1 MIPDP
6 ADAIRAPQLRCPD
19 ALLEEILF
27 CVTSWPRGHG
37 SQQWRRCVPGPC
49 PSRCRGCI
57 AAILVSGVY
66 FGLPVTAV
74 VSIETPSS
82 RPLAAIAEELRAIP
96 YIQNCFS
103 MTGDFDLL
111 LTVRARSSDHLGR
124 ILEEIRSY
132 APGRSRTLVVLATH
146 FEGRVPPV

>member
-1 MIPDP
+1 MRVGWE
-6 ADAIRAPQLRCPD
+6 A
-19 ALLEEILF
+19 
-27 CVTSWPRGHG
+27 V
-37 SQQWRRCVPGPC
+37 
-49 PSRCRGCI
+49 
-57 AAILVSGVY
+57 
-66 FGLPVTAV
+66 GLPVTAAA
-74 VSIETPSS
+74 SIETPSS

-103 MTGDFDLL
+103 MTGEFDLL

-132 APGRSRTLVVLATH
+132 LPGRSRALVVLATH